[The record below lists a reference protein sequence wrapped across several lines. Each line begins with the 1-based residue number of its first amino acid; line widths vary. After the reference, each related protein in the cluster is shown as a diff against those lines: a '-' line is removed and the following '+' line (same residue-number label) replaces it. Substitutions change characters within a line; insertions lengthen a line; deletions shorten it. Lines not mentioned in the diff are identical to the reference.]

1 MGQPHTVPILT
12 VVTPPGPLGQPAP
25 PQLQSSSPT
34 SLTITLPVPSALR
47 GNAPSSLSFYVEA
60 DTATLGEMAPVD
72 AASTTLTCKHLKPAC
87 CYHFRWNVCSPNGN
101 SPLSAMLVA
110 PTAPTV
116 PEPPQNLRVGVLEA
130 IYSPLSF
137 LKVVWDPPF
146 CDNGSEVTRYTV
158 EMAQVKRDS
167 KLAEYTQIATIS
179 DTSFLL
185 RDLVA
190 GCSYSIRV
198 QAHNACGS
206 SSMSAPLV
214 AMTGANPPEAC
225 DAPMLLKRP
234 TDRVVVVGWS
244 EPTTN
249 GSSIVGYRVMVEPIH
264 REYHLPSS
272 TRSLQI
278 KQLKPSTS
286 YSVVVYAIN
295 TVGESEP
302 SEALEVT
309 TEEKGARAPPPPQ
322 FEGAR
327 VGEEVKE
334 NEKEKENENEKEKEK
349 EKEVTLRWEKV
360 TCEDCEVQ
368 SYQLFSANRLV
379 YEGTACKY
387 QFNAE
392 VGVHYVFQVRAV
404 NLIGPSSFSDEYDV
418 YIPPP
423 VVVKEVAPKEASNP
437 KAAKKQ
443 FANTGNSKVD
453 SVLERKN
460 RKSWIQTWWKEN
472 SVLVAVIA
480 IIIGI
485 LVLTKATMQ

>member
-1 MGQPHTVPILT
+1 M
-12 VVTPPGPLGQPAP
+12 
-25 PQLQSSSPT
+25 
-34 SLTITLPVPSALR
+34 
-47 GNAPSSLSFYVEA
+47 
-60 DTATLGEMAPVD
+60 
-72 AASTTLTCKHLKPAC
+72 
-87 CYHFRWNVCSPNGN
+87 
-101 SPLSAMLVA
+101 
-110 PTAPTV
+110 
-116 PEPPQNLRVGVLEA
+116 
-130 IYSPLSF
+130 
-137 LKVVWDPPF
+137 
-146 CDNGSEVTRYTV
+146 TRYTV

-167 KLAEYTQIATIS
+167 KLTEYTQIATIS

-309 TEEKGARAPPPPQ
+309 TP
-322 FEGAR
+322 
-327 VGEEVKE
+327 
-334 NEKEKENENEKEKEK
+334 
-349 EKEVTLRWEKV
+349 
-360 TCEDCEVQ
+360 
-368 SYQLFSANRLV
+368 SMV
-379 YEGTACKY
+379 Y
-387 QFNAE
+387 
-392 VGVHYVFQVRAV
+392 
-404 NLIGPSSFSDEYDV
+404 L
-418 YIPPP
+418 
-423 VVVKEVAPKEASNP
+423 
-437 KAAKKQ
+437 
-443 FANTGNSKVD
+443 
-453 SVLERKN
+453 
-460 RKSWIQTWWKEN
+460 
-472 SVLVAVIA
+472 
-480 IIIGI
+480 
-485 LVLTKATMQ
+485 